1 MKSNTPSLHPGII
14 VRPVPGLCRLLF
26 AAGALAVANMLVA
39 ISPLSHAAAQSV
51 QTRSGIFD
59 APGFQL
65 QATPLSNADA
75 LQELSGLDLASK
87 GMFAIRVAIKN
98 RGRQAVTLDIDD
110 NVALILPDGQQ
121 LKRTAQ
127 WDIVALFTAEH
138 RKPGAKLHGLL
149 GAFGGVIENA
159 AKDSS
164 RKAYDSANA
173 SVFDRV
179 SKKYLR
185 TSELQPGETAE
196 GLVFFTVPPGSARF
210 SSAELSFVA
219 DLPAD
224 ARIAGKTK
232 LDNIEFPASAATA
245 ESRSGDGAQPG
256 HSGGRRKQY

>member
-1 MKSNTPSLHPGII
+1 VKSTTRSSHLKIV
-14 VRPVPGLCRLLF
+14 VRPASAPCRLLF
-26 AAGALAVANMLVA
+26 AAGVLALANMLVA
-39 ISPLSHAAAQSV
+39 ISSLSHAAAQSV
-51 QTRSGIFD
+51 QTGRGIFD

-75 LQELSGLDLASK
+75 LQELSGLDLGSR
-87 GMFAIRVAIKN
+87 GMFAIRMAIRN

-127 WDIVALFTAEH
+127 WDIVSLFTAEY
-138 RKPGAKLHGLL
+138 RKPTAKLHGLL
-149 GAFGGVIENA
+149 GGFGGMIENA

-164 RKAYDSANA
+164 RKAYDAANA
-173 SVFDRV
+173 SVFDKV

-185 TSELQPGETAE
+185 TSELQPGETGE

-210 SSAELSFVA
+210 TSAELSFVI

-224 ARIAGKTK
+224 AKVAGKMR
-232 LDNIEFPASAATA
+232 LDNIDFPAPAATV
-245 ESRSGDGAQPG
+245 EPPSGDSAQPG
-256 HSGGRRKQY
+256 RSGGRRKQY